1 KPDNIWL
8 RQVDGRTQ
16 VKLLDFGIAK
26 LVGVEDAPERLT
38 QTGSMIGT
46 PHYMSPEQINGSR
59 DIDRR
64 TDVYALGVIMYEM
77 FTGAAPFV
85 GDTLQAIMS
94 GHLFREPPRL
104 TDLPAQLGVPAAV
117 AEIVDLMLVKD
128 AAGRYQSAT
137 DLLADL
143 HDVNHQRL
151 PANAATLTAVRDT
164 RARSLL
170 PPSIVPAPPRKRS
183 RRALVV
189 GGALGIAAV
198 VAMVAGVAIAR
209 SRQRRPEPP
218 APVTVV
224 VPDQRPAEPAPPPPA
239 ELDYSAE
246 RKKAQ
251 ITVRDSLK

>member
-1 KPDNIWL
+1 GRDPHGRVYFVMEYLEGEPLSARIARGALPWPEAFPILEPTRRALNAAADKGFVHRDLKPDNIWL
-8 RQVDGRTQ
+8 RPVDGRIQ

-26 LVGVEDAPERLT
+26 LVGVDGPDRLT
-38 QTGSMIGT
+38 RTGSMVGT
-46 PHYMSPEQINGSR
+46 PHYMSPEQINGAR

-77 FTGAAPFV
+77 FAGVAPFV
-85 GDTLQAIMS
+85 GDTVQAVMS

-104 TDLPAQLGVPAAV
+104 LGLPPQLGVPPAI

-143 HDVNHQRL
+143 HDVNNQRL

-164 RARSLL
+164 RARLLL

-189 GGALGIAAV
+189 GGALG
-198 VAMVAGVAIAR
+198 
-209 SRQRRPEPP
+209 
-218 APVTVV
+218 
-224 VPDQRPAEPAPPPPA
+224 
-239 ELDYSAE
+239 
-246 RKKAQ
+246 
-251 ITVRDSLK
+251 